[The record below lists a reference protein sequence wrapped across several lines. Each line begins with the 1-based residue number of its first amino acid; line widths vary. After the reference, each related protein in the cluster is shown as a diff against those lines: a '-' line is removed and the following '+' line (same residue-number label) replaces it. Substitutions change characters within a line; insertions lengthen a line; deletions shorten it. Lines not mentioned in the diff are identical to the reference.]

1 MELKE
6 TLKNIKAGI
15 ILNGEIYEAVK
26 TENLSCSGCALNDN
40 FGCLLSY
47 GDVLC
52 ETIEHNCAMENCI
65 FKKVNIN

>member
-15 ILNGEIYEAVK
+15 ILDGEVYKAVE

-40 FGCLLSY
+40 CHCLLSY

-52 ETIEHNCAMENCI
+52 ETIEHNRAMENCI
-65 FKKVNIN
+65 FKKVNID